1 MIPELTSIR
10 VALRNYESQYEQVL
24 ENAENL
30 KAQFTSL
37 QQAYNILQ
45 TRYNDLETKYNIGK
59 VLSEAGKHNN
69 LLNDRQDTDTKKPQE
84 EIPEVQN

>member
-10 VALRNYESQYEQVL
+10 IALRNYESQYEQVL

-30 KAQFTSL
+30 KTQFTSL

-45 TRYNDLETKYNIGK
+45 TRYNDLETKYN
-59 VLSEAGKHNN
+59 N

>member
-1 MIPELTSIR
+1 MIPEITQII

-30 KAQFTSL
+30 KTTFSSL

-45 TRYNDLETKYNIGK
+45 SRYSNLETKY
-59 VLSEAGKHNN
+59 NN

-84 EIPEVQN
+84 TVPEVQN

>member
-30 KAQFTSL
+30 KIQFTSL

-45 TRYNDLETKYNIGK
+45 TRYNDLETKYN
-59 VLSEAGKHNN
+59 N

>member
-45 TRYNDLETKYNIGK
+45 TRYNDLETKYN
-59 VLSEAGKHNN
+59 N

>member
-1 MIPELTSIR
+1 MIPEITKII

-24 ENAENL
+24 ENAQNI
-30 KAQFTSL
+30 QTQYISL

-45 TRYNDLETKYNIGK
+45 SRYNDLETKY
-59 VLSEAGKHNN
+59 NN
-69 LLNDRQDTDTKKPQE
+69 LLNDRQDTDIKKPQE